1 MPTLAVALVAW
12 TLIVY
17 GITLIVTGSHLFK
30 PVRRRTEPYP
40 YLYKLFSCP
49 MCFSF
54 WVGIAFGIRGIGPG
68 QFLPLSLIER
78 ILSDGCAASAA
89 CWIIHVLLVR
99 LGSEKL

>member
-1 MPTLAVALVAW
+1 
-12 TLIVY
+12 
-17 GITLIVTGSHLFK
+17 
-30 PVRRRTEPYP
+30 
-40 YLYKLFSCP
+40 